1 MLKVV
6 ATNVVISKG
15 YDNNPALKFHNGE
28 NGRSVRFRIGNKT
41 YDSSAPNNSRWVNIA
56 VKAFNG
62 MCDRIEKMKLD
73 EGSYVN
79 IYGKLD
85 EETWNDS
92 EGKPKSAMVI
102 IVDDI
107 EYAGSG
113 KPKDNTTNGN
123 NQQQNT
129 GNTTASTPSDAA
141 PPEPSA
147 GNNFTGYQNF
157 GGSGSLFNEQ

>member
-1 MLKVV
+1 MLKVLS
-6 ATNVVISKG
+6 TNVVISKG

-28 NGRSVRFRIGNKT
+28 NGRSVRFRIGMKI
-41 YDSSAPNNSRWVNIA
+41 YDPSAPNNSRWINLA

-92 EGKPKSAMVI
+92 EGKPRSAMVI

-107 EYAGSG
+107 EYAGGG
-113 KPKDNTTNGN
+113 KPKDGTSGGN
-123 NQQQNT
+123 NQPANT
-129 GNTTASTPSDAA
+129 GNTNASTPPNAS
-141 PPEPSA
+141 PQGPST
-147 GNNFTGYQNF
+147 GDNFTGYQNF
-157 GGSGSLFNEQ
+157 GGTGTVFSED